1 MKRSMS
7 EFTGMYQVPETLT
20 FELKPI
26 GKTEENLKKSGLL
39 EQDFKRAE
47 DYPEVKKFLD
57 EQHKQFLQ
65 KVLEDIT
72 DIDWHDL
79 AQKITEFQKDGELKS
94 ELEKLQAA
102 YRKKIADKFIKDE
115 FYTVLVKEATPSKL
129 FKSLLEN
136 VPDVPESIKTFT
148 RFACYFKGFQE
159 NRKNIYSVEAQ
170 QTAAAYRAV
179 NDNFTKF
186 LSAIKIFSSFNQY
199 PGLLCDIRKR
209 TSDLLSGNAIEDV
222 FKVEAYNQFLPQS
235 GIDLLN
241 NIIGEVNYAI
251 NQYRQQ
257 HKEIKPKELPF
268 MPVLYKQI
276 LSDREQAFIVRAFEN
291 DSELCS
297 ALAKFCEI
305 RRRSE
310 INGNPVELFS
320 SLQKE
325 LAALTD
331 EGDLYVDA
339 KALEKISIKTTGSWE
354 RLQEAMFA
362 YATMEFKTKKEQEK
376 YCNRAV
382 FKLDEIKSWKIC
394 RTLDDGTLQ
403 AVDVTAYWKGEYASK
418 LFETERNLAPVFEKL
433 VSQEHENLRADKEKV
448 RVIKEYLDAVQEIF
462 HLVKPLVVSPE
473 YGGDLNLLGILT
485 AYYTKLESIIPLYN
499 QTRNYVTKKLTDVGK
514 IKLMFNRPTLADG
527 WDNNKEKANLTV
539 LFAKN
544 EQYYWGIIA
553 PNSQV
558 DFDDYIASSSENNFQ
573 KMVYKLLPGPNKML
587 PKVFFSKKNIDFFS
601 PDPKLLERYQNGEHL
616 KGDKFD
622 LAFCHELID
631 FFKKSI
637 LKHED
642 WSKFGFCFSPTSSYK
657 GIDDF
662 YREVTEQGYI
672 LNFVSMSEEKITQLV
687 DEGKLYLFQI
697 WNKDFSAAAKG
708 TPNKFTL
715 YWKQLFS
722 QENLADVVLKLNG
735 EAELFLRKQAIK
747 EPVVHAKGE
756 KLVNRTVV
764 VDVKDD
770 KAVRQTIPE
779 NIYHEIFLY
788 ANGKVAETDLSKE
801 TRHYLIDYPLFTWKK
816 GMAIANAVD
825 KVIVKE
831 AAFDIIKDKRYTEDK
846 YSFHVPVT
854 INFKSPSKPVK
865 FNDKVLNYLEN
876 NPDVK
881 IIGLDRGERNLIY
894 LTLIDQQ
901 GKILKQKSLN
911 VVNGVNYHEKLDS
924 REKERVNARK
934 SWQEIGQIKD
944 FKAGYLSGAVYEIA
958 KMMVEENAIVVMENL
973 NFGFKRGRMKIEK
986 QIYQNFE
993 RALIEKLNY
1002 LVFKKVENFKAPGG
1016 VLAGFQLADKFESF
1030 AKLGSQCGFIFYVPA
1045 SFTSKIDP
1053 ATGFVNIFNLKECTG
1068 AESIKEFFDNFDS
1081 IRYSAAHDA
1090 FEFKFDY
1097 SNFKTHQ
1104 KDYKNKWSVFSI
1116 ADAWQQKRDK
1126 DSGKFSAVMCHPT
1139 AEIKAA
1145 LLKTGI
1151 EVVDGLDLLE
1161 VLRSMKAVKAT
1172 AFFFEAVFYAFK
1184 LSVALRHTSKDEDKI
1199 VSPVMNSRGEFY
1211 VSGKNPELPKDAD
1224 ANGAFHIALKGLYL
1238 LKNKI
1243 KGGKLGKMTHEEWI
1257 KFAQTRNEK

>member
-1 MKRSMS
+1 M
-7 EFTGMYQVPETLT
+7 
-20 FELKPI
+20 
-26 GKTEENLKKSGLL
+26 
-39 EQDFKRAE
+39 
-47 DYPEVKKFLD
+47 
-57 EQHKQFLQ
+57 
-65 KVLEDIT
+65 
-72 DIDWHDL
+72 
-79 AQKITEFQKDGELKS
+79 
-94 ELEKLQAA
+94 
-102 YRKKIADKFIKDE
+102 
-115 FYTVLVKEATPSKL
+115 
-129 FKSLLEN
+129 
-136 VPDVPESIKTFT
+136 
-148 RFACYFKGFQE
+148 
-159 NRKNIYSVEAQ
+159 
-170 QTAAAYRAV
+170 
-179 NDNFTKF
+179 
-186 LSAIKIFSSFNQY
+186 
-199 PGLLCDIRKR
+199 
-209 TSDLLSGNAIEDV
+209 
-222 FKVEAYNQFLPQS
+222 
-235 GIDLLN
+235 
-241 NIIGEVNYAI
+241 
-251 NQYRQQ
+251 
-257 HKEIKPKELPF
+257 
-268 MPVLYKQI
+268 
-276 LSDREQAFIVRAFEN
+276 
-291 DSELCS
+291 
-297 ALAKFCEI
+297 
-305 RRRSE
+305 
-310 INGNPVELFS
+310 
-320 SLQKE
+320 
-325 LAALTD
+325 
-331 EGDLYVDA
+331 
-339 KALEKISIKTTGSWE
+339 
-354 RLQEAMFA
+354 QEAMFA
-362 YATMEFKTKKEQEK
+362 YASLEFKNKKERER
-376 YCNRAV
+376 YCNRTV
-382 FKLDEIKSWKIC
+382 FNLNQIKSWGIRKS
-394 RTLDDGTLQ
+394 LEDGTSQ
-403 AVDVTAYWKGEYASK
+403 AVDITSYWKGESASK
-418 LFETERNLAPVFEKL
+418 LFENERNLAPAFEKL
-433 VSQEHENLRADKEKV
+433 VSQEQENLRADKEKV
-448 RVIKEYLDAVQEIF
+448 RIIKEYLDTVKKIF
-462 HLVKPLVVSPE
+462 HLVKPLAVSPE
-473 YGGDLNLLGILT
+473 YGGDLNFLGIIT
-485 AYYTKLESIIPLYN
+485 AYYVKLEPMISLYN
-499 QTRNYVTKKLTDVGK
+499 KTRDFITKGIIDAGK
-514 IKLMFNRPTLADG
+514 VRLMFNNPVCAVSWPD
-527 WDNNKEKANLTV
+527 AQASSCV
-539 LFAKN
+539 LFRYQTN
-544 EQYYWGIIA
+544 YYLGVLSDKYRTCLNNYSLS
-553 PNSQV
+553 PNSNDVLWEKMNLQQMADPAKDLMTLMQIDGKTV
-558 DFDDYIASSSENNFQ
+558 RKTGRKDKDTGENKILEDLKNQYLPAKINEIRKSGSYSTSNANFSRDDLNAYIDFYKERIIEYKPEARFSFKESSE
-573 KMVYKLLPGPNKML
+573 YPNW
-587 PKVFFSKKNIDFFS
+587 
-601 PDPKLLERYQNGEHL
+601 
-616 KGDKFD
+616 
-622 LAFCHELID
+622 LAFTEDINAQAYQIN
-631 FFKKSI
+631 FSEISQGFIFK
-637 LKHED
+637 
-642 WSKFGFCFSPTSSYK
+642 
-657 GIDDF
+657 
-662 YREVTEQGYI
+662 
-672 LNFVSMSEEKITQLV
+672 LV

-697 WNKDFSAAAKG
+697 WNKDFSENTKG

-801 TRHYLIDYPLFTWKK
+801 TRHYLIDYPLFIWKK

-831 AAFDIIKDKRYTEDK
+831 AAFDIIKDKRFTEKK

-911 VVNGVNYHEKLDS
+911 VVNGVDYHEKLDS

-958 KMMVEENAIVVMENL
+958 KMMVEKNAIVVMENL
-973 NFGFKRGRMKIEK
+973 NLRFMRRRMKIEK

-1002 LVFKKVENFKAPGG
+1002 LVFKREENFKAPGG
-1016 VLAGFQLADKFESF
+1016 VLAGYQLADKFESF

-1068 AESIKEFFDNFDS
+1068 AESIKEFFDKFDS

-1184 LSVALRHTSKDEDKI
+1184 LSVALRHSSKDEDKI